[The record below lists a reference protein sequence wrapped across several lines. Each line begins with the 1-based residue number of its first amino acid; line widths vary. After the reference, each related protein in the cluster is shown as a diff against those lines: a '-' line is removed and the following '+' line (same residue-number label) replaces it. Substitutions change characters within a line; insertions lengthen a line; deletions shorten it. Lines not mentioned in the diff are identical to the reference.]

1 MISMVRDKLAH
12 MSGVGV
18 HRVGHNVEHNP
29 HHSVQCAGMNED
41 EMREFMREE
50 QREGMH
56 PSLKGK
62 RF

>member
-1 MISMVRDKLAH
+1 MVGMRHDHVVTPLDH
-12 MSGVGV
+12 S
-18 HRVGHNVEHNP
+18 P
-29 HHSVQCAGMNED
+29 HHEARCAGMTDE

-50 QREGMH
+50 QKEGMH